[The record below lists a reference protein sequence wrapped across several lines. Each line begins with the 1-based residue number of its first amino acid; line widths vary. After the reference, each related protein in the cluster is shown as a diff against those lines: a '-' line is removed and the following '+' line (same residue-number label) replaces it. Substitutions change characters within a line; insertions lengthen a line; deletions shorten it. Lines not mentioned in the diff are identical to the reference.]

1 MSRHTKRAA
10 EGTGTS
16 AGAPT
21 PTAGRSAVLR
31 STAVLTALAA
41 VSGLLGFARDAAIA
55 AVFGVDSAVD
65 AYLVAQGLMNLVL
78 ALAAAAAAKALI
90 PAVSRSVAEGTPRR
104 SDTLASTVLT
114 LAVAVL
120 VPAAVGMALAA
131 ETVID
136 VLAPGFP
143 PEAAAEAAR
152 LTRIMLL
159 ATVLVAGTDILA
171 AVCQAHG
178 RFFFSGLQGVPFNLV
193 MIVVTV
199 ALGAR
204 WGADALA
211 IGFVVGSALRLL
223 VQLPAV
229 RAAGVR
235 LRPSLRVRDPGF
247 AEVVRLMPALL
258 LGTALV
264 NVNTLVDRAV
274 GSGEAEGTIAA
285 LSFGWRLV
293 TLPYTLLVIS
303 LVAALYPAMSALA
316 APDRRTDL
324 RRTTERALGG
334 VLAVLA
340 PIVALLLVLTEPLVR
355 VSLGRGQFD
364 RMAVEMTATAISWF
378 GLGLVGVAMVEVSSR
393 AFYALG
399 DSRTPVAL
407 SVLGMVVNVTG
418 DLLLGRAFGVAGL
431 AAATT
436 ASFLVVA
443 GAQVA
448 ALHARHRAV
457 ELTALRGRLLRCTLA
472 GLVAGG
478 AAWLIAVSLPSSPAA
493 VAADLAVLVL
503 AGTGCLAVY
512 VGALACLGGPELAEF
527 RRMIPRR
534 RRRETGAP
542 HRV

>member
-1 MSRHTKRAA
+1 MSRRGKPTAD
-10 EGTGTS
+10 GTVTS
-16 AGAPT
+16 TGAP
-21 PTAGRSAVLR
+21 PAVAGLSTVLR

-41 VSGLLGFARDAAIA
+41 VSGLLGFGRDATIA
-55 AVFGVDSAVD
+55 AVFGVTPAVD
-65 AYLVAQGLMNLVL
+65 AYLVAQGSMNLVL
-78 ALAAAAAAKALI
+78 ALVAAAAAKALV

-104 SDTLASTVLT
+104 SDALASTVLT
-114 LAVAVL
+114 LALVVL
-120 VPAAVGMALAA
+120 VPAAAVMALAA
-131 ETVID
+131 ETVIA

-143 PEAAAEAAR
+143 PEVAAEAAR

-159 ATVLVAGTDILA
+159 ATVLVAATDIVA

-178 RFFFSGLQGVPFNLV
+178 RFFFSGLQGIPFNLV
-193 MIVVTV
+193 MIAATV

-211 IGFVVGSALRLL
+211 VGFVVGSALRLL
-223 VQLPAV
+223 VQWPAV

-235 LRPSLRVRDPGF
+235 LRPSLRVRQPGV
-247 AEVVRLMPALL
+247 AEVMRLMPALL

-293 TLPYTLLVIS
+293 TLPYTLLIIS

-316 APDRRTDL
+316 APDRRTEL

-334 VLAVLA
+334 VLAVLT
-340 PIVALLLVLTEPLVR
+340 PVVAVLLVLTEPLVR
-355 VSLGRGQFD
+355 VLLGRGQFD
-364 RMAVEMTATAISWF
+364 GAAVDMTATAISWF
-378 GLGLVGVAMVEVSSR
+378 ALGLLGVATVEVCSR

-407 SVLGMVVNVTG
+407 SVLGMAVNVGG

-436 ASFLVVA
+436 ASFLLVASAQVVA
-443 GAQVA
+443 
-448 ALHARHRAV
+448 LHVRHRAV
-457 ELTALRGRLLRCTLA
+457 ELAALCGRLLRCALA
-472 GLVAGG
+472 GSVAGSV
-478 AAWLIAVSLPSSPAA
+478 AWLIAVSVPASTAA
-493 VAADLAVLVL
+493 VPADLAVLAL
-503 AGTGCLAVY
+503 AGAGCLASY
-512 VGALACLGGPELAEF
+512 IGTLACLGGPELAEF
-527 RRMIPRR
+527 RGMIPIRR
-534 RRRETGAP
+534 RQVTSTPDRP
-542 HRV
+542 